1 MSLSFN
7 DALINFPFQKQMKY
21 DLRKSQNTLLS
32 INADIKQKK
41 RKIFS
46 TLQSYLLQLFWS
58 HCTCFYGNHTNHDS
72 SEIKRKKYTFCV
84 QINLKPAK
92 EIKT

>member
-21 DLRKSQNTLLS
+21 DLRKSHNTLLS

-41 RKIFS
+41 KKDIFNS
-46 TLQSYLLQLFWS
+46 AILPFTAILVPLYMLLW
-58 HCTCFYGNHTNHDS
+58 
-72 SEIKRKKYTFCV
+72 
-84 QINLKPAK
+84 KPYK
-92 EIKT
+92 S